1 MLARAVAGPPQLA
14 ARNANYVGG
23 DIACGAFAGLQTLI
37 RPKLARVP
45 YATAH
50 PAVFLCSSAT
60 PPGPGVHACPATTP
74 PRPYGGSCGPR
85 PDPSSAPHGAVA
97 AGGGGIRNGRAAP
110 GVVDPVTIRR
120 TRPPAFRYD
129 AGAQRRCA
137 APPNWL
143 PSTVPTPIAAVVT
156 KASTA

>member
-1 MLARAVAGPPQLA
+1 MAAVAVLVLTRPPHRTGPSPL
-14 ARNANYVGG
+14 
-23 DIACGAFAGLQTLI
+23 
-37 RPKLARVP
+37 
-45 YATAH
+45 
-50 PAVFLCSSAT
+50 
-60 PPGPGVHACPATTP
+60 
-74 PRPYGGSCGPR
+74 
-85 PDPSSAPHGAVA
+85 
-97 AGGGGIRNGRAAP
+97 GGGIRNGRAAP